1 MGLEFTDDEAVT
13 TFDSV
18 ADDKMSYH
26 PGDYVAVHSDPVWRA
41 RSNFVF
47 RVPIEG
53 EGEERHWEQLWW
65 QRLSDTRFVLCCIP
79 FFAYGLSLGDEVVVD
94 DNGRIVAISK
104 PSGQWTY
111 RVWFGDVA
119 SDRRMAALEHITR
132 EGPIMEQSSE
142 NLLALSASAVQS
154 RQLADVLARLESEGF
169 LRYECGWLGL
179 R

>member
-1 MGLEFTDDEAVT
+1 
-13 TFDSV
+13 
-18 ADDKMSYH
+18 MSYR
-26 PGDYVAVHSDPVWRA
+26 PGDYVAVHADPVWRA

-65 QRLSDTRFVLCCIP
+65 DRLGDARFVLCCIP

-94 DNGRIVAISK
+94 HNRRILAISN

-119 SDRRMAALEHITR
+119 PDRRRAALERITR
-132 EGPIMEQSSE
+132 EGPTIERSSE
-142 NLLALSASAVQS
+142 NLFALSVPTEQS
-154 RQLADVLARLESEGF
+154 SQLADVLARLESEGF